1 MKKSVTEGLITTK
14 HNNIVFRV
22 CKITYIVF
30 DNDKF
35 RYEFEPYYDVIDI
48 LGEQFQ
54 GIPGLNLDLR
64 KEVYIRENKTPCF
77 ISERVP
83 HHSRENYYEMLEE
96 AGLEVMD
103 PIKYLINTS
112 YQYFGDDLK
121 VIPYEPRRLVKIED
135 ELTTQNVIGTMK
147 VVLDNVAKGNS
158 VIFGDLL
165 VNSRNSKEIF
175 NSYLFLYNRSS
186 ATLRQQ
192 RKDEI
197 KDENRSFRYAG
208 RKPKEIDEALF
219 REYLNK
225 VRLGLIS
232 NVAAAKEMNIPI
244 ATYNR
249 AKKRIQN
256 ELN

>member
-1 MKKSVTEGLITTK
+1 MNFVKTEGIITTR
-14 HNNIVFRV
+14 HEGFVFYV
-22 CKITYIVF
+22 CKITYILF
-30 DNDKF
+30 EDESF

-48 LGEQFQ
+48 LGEHFQ

-121 VIPYEPRRLVKIED
+121 VIPYEPRRLVRIED

-147 VVLDNVAKGNS
+147 VVLDNIAKGNS

-175 NSYLFLYNRSS
+175 NSYLFLYKRSS
-186 ATLRQQ
+186 STLRQ
-192 RKDEI
+192 RKD
-197 KDENRSFRYAG
+197 KNRSFRYAG

-225 VRLGLIS
+225 VGLGLIS
-232 NVAAAKEMNIPI
+232 NVAAAKEMNMPI

>member
-1 MKKSVTEGLITTK
+1 
-14 HNNIVFRV
+14 
-22 CKITYIVF
+22 
-30 DNDKF
+30 
-35 RYEFEPYYDVIDI
+35 
-48 LGEQFQ
+48 
-54 GIPGLNLDLR
+54 
-64 KEVYIRENKTPCF
+64 
-77 ISERVP
+77 
-83 HHSRENYYEMLEE
+83 
-96 AGLEVMD
+96 
-103 PIKYLINTS
+103 
-112 YQYFGDDLK
+112 
-121 VIPYEPRRLVKIED
+121 
-135 ELTTQNVIGTMK
+135 MK
-147 VVLDNVAKGNS
+147 VVLDNIAKGNS

-225 VRLGLIS
+225 VGLGLIS
-232 NVAAAKEMNIPI
+232 NVAAAKEMNMPI

-256 ELN
+256 ELK